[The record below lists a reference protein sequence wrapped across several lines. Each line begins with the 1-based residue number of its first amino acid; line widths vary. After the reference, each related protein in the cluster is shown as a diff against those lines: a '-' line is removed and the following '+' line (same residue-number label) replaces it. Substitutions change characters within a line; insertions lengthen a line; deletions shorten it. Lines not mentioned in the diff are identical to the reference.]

1 MYEVEQNIDRRNSQA
16 LKHYLST
23 IAHYD
28 LLTKA
33 EEVELAERIRRG
45 DHEALDTMVNANLR
59 FVVSVAKRYL
69 NRGLSYMDLIAEG
82 NVGLITAARRF
93 DERREFRF
101 VTYAVWWIRQ
111 TIQAA
116 LQDQTRT
123 VRLPANRAREATK
136 IARLERELEQE
147 HMSGIADSVLAEGV
161 DLPAAKVAQIRAACR
176 PNVVLDKPAYA
187 DGPTLSETLSDPE
200 APLPHAILEQSS
212 LNHEL
217 DLALAQLSSRERKII
232 ECYYGLGNSP
242 VMSLEAIGESI
253 MLSRERVRQIRNRAF
268 EKIRDCYQ
276 GQVLA
281 EFLA

>member
-28 LLTKA
+28 LLTKE
-33 EEVELAERIRRG
+33 EEVELARRIRGG
-45 DHEALDTMVNANLR
+45 DHEALDQMVNANLR

-123 VRLPANRAREATK
+123 VRLPANRAREATRITK
-136 IARLERELEQE
+136 LERKLEQQA
-147 HMSGIADSVLAEGV
+147 MTGIADDLLADKVG
-161 DLPAAKVAQIRAACR
+161 LPAAKVAQIRAACR
-176 PNVVLDKPAYA
+176 PNVVMDKPAYA
-187 DGPTLSETLSDPE
+187 DGPTLAETLSDPE
-200 APLPHAILEQSS
+200 ADLPHEILEKSS

-217 DLALAQLSSRERKII
+217 DLALSQLSEREREII
-232 ECYYGLGNSP
+232 ECYYGLGNNP
-242 VMSLEAIGESI
+242 TMSLEAIGESI
-253 MLSRERVRQIRNRAF
+253 ELSRERVRQIRNRAF
-268 EKIRDCYQ
+268 EKIRECYQ
-276 GQVLA
+276 GQILA
-281 EFLA
+281 EFLT

>member
-1 MYEVEQNIDRRNSQA
+1 MYEVEQNIDRRNDQA
-16 LKHYLST
+16 LKHYLTT
-23 IAHYD
+23 ISRYD
-28 LLTKA
+28 LLTK
-33 EEVELAERIRRG
+33 EQEVELASRIRQG
-45 DHEALDTMVNANLR
+45 DQDALDHMVNANLR
-59 FVVSVAKRYL
+59 FVVSVSKRYL

-82 NVGLITAARRF
+82 NVGLITAAKRF

-136 IARLERELEQE
+136 ITKAERKMEQQRMTRVPDAE
-147 HMSGIADSVLAEGV
+147 LAEAV
-161 DLPAAKVAQIRAACR
+161 DLSPAKVAQIRAACR
-176 PNVVLDKPAYA
+176 PNVALNESSFENAPSLA
-187 DGPTLSETLSDPE
+187 DILSDPDAVLPAE
-200 APLPHAILEQSS
+200 ALEKSD

-217 DLALAQLSSRERKII
+217 DLALSQLSDRERQII
-232 ECYYGLGNSP
+232 ERYYGLGASP
-242 VMSLEAIGESI
+242 RMSLEAIGESVE
-253 MLSRERVRQIRNRAF
+253 LSRERVRQIRNRAF